1 MALRVLRKTW
11 ALGME
16 LFLNLCWLSLLLPAW
31 LLWRQRTS
39 ASGSVHLAAH
49 PLVSGCALGCVL
61 VLLFPVIS
69 ATDDLHPMR
78 SEMEE
83 SERAFRH
90 PGHCA
95 CTIHA
100 LTHSAQPVLS
110 SPVSL
115 TPAFEQLGTVLP
127 FMRQTLGTFSAPAP
141 TGRAPPSEHPTL
153 L

>member
-1 MALRVLRKTW
+1 
-11 ALGME
+11 ME

-39 ASGSVHLAAH
+39 ATGAAHLAAR
-49 PLVSGCALGCVL
+49 PIVFVCALGCVL

-78 SEMEE
+78 AEMEE
-83 SERAFRH
+83 SKRAFLH

-100 LTHSAQPVLS
+100 LTHASQPVLPS
-110 SPVSL
+110 SSSL
-115 TPAFEQLGTVLP
+115 TPAFEQIGAVLP
-127 FMRQTLGTFSAPAP
+127 FMPQTLETFSAPAP
-141 TGRAPPSEHPTL
+141 AGRAPPSEHPTSL
-153 L
+153 